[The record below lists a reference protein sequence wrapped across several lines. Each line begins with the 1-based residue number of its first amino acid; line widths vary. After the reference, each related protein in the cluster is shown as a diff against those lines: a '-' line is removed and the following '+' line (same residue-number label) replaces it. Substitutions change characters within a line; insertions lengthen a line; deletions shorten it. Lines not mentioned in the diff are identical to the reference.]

1 MRSVKSLA
9 AAGAASLLSSVA
21 FAADMPSIAA
31 PPAYAP
37 PQVEDFGGWYLR
49 GDIGFS
55 NQRVRRLN
63 NVLDANNTSSVQNLG
78 FNTAGIFGLGV
89 GYKVNNWFRADVTGE
104 YRGNSQFFGTD
115 RITYAGGVGA
125 DTYHATKNEWV
136 VLANAY
142 VDLGTWWC
150 ITPFI
155 GAGVGGARVAING
168 FTDQG
173 IANNGA
179 GALPGLVFGDN
190 VSKWNLAWALHAG
203 LAYKVNQN
211 FTIEL
216 DESAERDDG
225 NHEWHRRVAAEHGT
239 HGGPPSLGERELA
252 NVHVSF
258 VTANALD
265 PDVLL
270 AARDRILVL
279 SGEEHL
285 GGERRRV
292 SVPEKPRI
300 QDDRVIVGRRRL
312 AQFPGEAALETAR
325 GQELSRLPMPGV
337 SSPES
342 GQRSAVDVARD
353 AEPAAA
359 LEEAGPGCVPSSP
372 VQGDHTADGAG
383 VDREGV
389 GAGLRVR
396 RGHREKERACSQER
410 GDRFHGGAS
419 WFDVDPSPGPGGGR
433 PSLRARRSPLRGV
446 GYDT

>member
-89 GYKVNNWFRADVTGE
+89 GYKVNNWFRVDVTGE

-115 RITYAGGVGA
+115 RISFPGGVGTE
-125 DTYHATKNEWV
+125 TYHATKSEWV

-142 VDLGTWWC
+142 VDLGTWWY

-155 GAGVGGARVAING
+155 GAGVGGARVGIAN

-190 VSKWNLAWALHAG
+190 LSKWNLAWAIHAG
-203 LAYKVNQN
+203 LAYKVSPN
-211 FTIEL
+211 FT
-216 DESAERDDG
+216 
-225 NHEWHRRVAAEHGT
+225 V
-239 HGGPPSLGERELA
+239 ELA
-252 NVHVSF
+252 YRY
-258 VTANALD
+258 LD
-265 PDVLL
+265 
-270 AARDRILVL
+270 
-279 SGEEHL
+279 
-285 GGERRRV
+285 
-292 SVPEKPRI
+292 
-300 QDDRVIVGRRRL
+300 
-312 AQFPGEAALETAR
+312 
-325 GQELSRLPMPGV
+325 M
-337 SSPES
+337 
-342 GQRSAVDVARD
+342 
-353 AEPAAA
+353 
-359 LEEAGPGCVPSSP
+359 
-372 VQGDHTADGAG
+372 GDGLTGDLRAFDGANNVVNPTTFKHITSHDLKLG
-383 VDREGV
+383 VRWNLDSSEPV
-389 GAGLRVR
+389 EAPPPVR
-396 RGHREKERACSQER
+396 KG
-410 GDRFHGGAS
+410 
-419 WFDVDPSPGPGGGR
+419 
-433 PSLRARRSPLRGV
+433 
-446 GYDT
+446 